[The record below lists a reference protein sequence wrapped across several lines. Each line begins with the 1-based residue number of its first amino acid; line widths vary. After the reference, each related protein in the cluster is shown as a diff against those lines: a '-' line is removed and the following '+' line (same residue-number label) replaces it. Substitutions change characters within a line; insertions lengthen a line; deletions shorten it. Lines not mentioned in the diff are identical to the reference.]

1 MPAADRDGLIAAAEA
16 LVFPSEYE
24 GFGAPLLEAMVAGT
38 PVVCSDQ
45 AAVPEVVGD
54 AGLVR
59 PIDPDAW
66 KGALDDVAAARD
78 DLVAAGRRRAELF
91 TTATS
96 GAALAA
102 AYRACAGHVT
112 PMRIVVIGPHFAPD
126 TAPTG
131 RVLTRI
137 VDELAA
143 RGHELHVVAALPWYR
158 RHALEPGWAGR
169 LVRREV
175 TPFGTVTRVHP
186 FPGRNKRD
194 LVRRAAGFAGFSAL
208 AGWTGLGAGG
218 WFRRADAVL
227 AMSPPLT
234 MGVTGRIV
242 AWSHRAPLV
251 FNIQDVFPDAAV
263 ETGAITNRHVIA
275 VAARLE
281 RLSYRLADAV
291 TVLSDDLGANVS
303 AKAPGATVVTIPNF
317 VDTDEV
323 RPGDRMTPYRAE
335 LGIGDEPVVLYA
347 GNVGLLPVAR
357 PARRG
362 GTAVPGRDRPDQRRR
377 RRPRRPRAS
386 VPAGSPTSASP
397 GTCRTPG

>member
-1 MPAADRDGLIAAAEA
+1 M
-16 LVFPSEYE
+16 
-24 GFGAPLLEAMVAGT
+24 
-38 PVVCSDQ
+38 
-45 AAVPEVVGD
+45 
-54 AGLVR
+54 
-59 PIDPDAW
+59 
-66 KGALDDVAAARD
+66 
-78 DLVAAGRRRAELF
+78 
-91 TTATS
+91 
-96 GAALAA
+96 
-102 AYRACAGHVT
+102 
-112 PMRIVVIGPHFAPD
+112 
-126 TAPTG
+126 
-131 RVLTRI
+131 LTRI

-158 RHALEPGWAGR
+158 RHALEPGWSGR

-234 MGVTGRIV
+234 MGVTGRLV
-242 AWSHRAPLV
+242 AWSHRARLV

-275 VAARLE
+275 AAARLE

-303 AKAPGATVVTIPNF
+303 AKAPGATRGHDPQL
-317 VDTDEV
+317 
-323 RPGDRMTPYRAE
+323 RRH
-335 LGIGDEPVVLYA
+335 
-347 GNVGLLPVAR
+347 
-357 PARRG
+357 RRG
-362 GTAVPGRDRPDQRRR
+362 PAGRPHDAVPRRAR
-377 RRPRRPRAS
+377 HRATS
-386 VPAGSPTSASP
+386 RSCCTPATSGSPSRS
-397 GTCRTPG
+397 TCSSRRHGGART